1 MVSLDRDGEF
11 SLADEVHEGLL
22 LVDLVLLCL
31 ILVFRQLPV
40 KFRLVFL
47 LEIDDVGTGEN
58 AFKFHNEQRDTFIS
72 LFLFLQS
79 NLLNSKVSREAL
91 SF

>member
-1 MVSLDRDGEF
+1 MVSLHRDGEF
-11 SLADEVHEGLL
+11 TLADEVHEGLL

-47 LEIDDVGTGEN
+47 LKIDDVGTGEN
-58 AFKFHNEQRDTFIS
+58 AFKFHNKQCDTFIS
-72 LFLFLQS
+72 LFLLLQS